1 MENSLTLEQRVELI
15 ERELSFLKTQFS
27 PNNKKPWWQKITGV
41 FKNDP
46 VFDEILALG
55 QMIRQQERLDARS

>member
-15 ERELSFLKTQFS
+15 ERELSFLKTQFPKNS
-27 PNNKKPWWQKITGV
+27 KKPWWQKIVGV

-46 VFDEILALG
+46 AFDEILALG
-55 QMIRQQERLDARS
+55 QAIRQQERLDARP